1 MRKLSKI
8 EDKVNRLID
17 RCKRL
22 EAELNQGVLD
32 FSADA
37 TNQKMEEELAM
48 LRQQLA
54 GKDNKLKQITSKMEK
69 LQGLV
74 KRL

>member
-74 KRL
+74 KSL